1 MKKREKIL
9 LPVLA
14 VCICAAALVLLSV
27 VNRKEEAG
35 FSEDWVQDWELAPLL
50 SFTYYDTKGWQD
62 TLSGLVKGKL
72 SYRELSGLLEFLGA
86 EEYISYEEKAGFMQ
100 VSREVFFEIY
110 DQLVDLLDAD
120 GRVAM
125 EERVFVGAKAKEDQW
140 LTQKGYETVAGGLS
154 YLNQYEMYRVY
165 TLEGAIIGVRDRLDG
180 ELAWENVFVHK
191 AGDGKAEVLFEKEQL
206 SIEVPDLTDAF
217 TDTICDF
224 HWRDG
229 AVTAIYKKEDRI
241 QGKILAY
248 DETKI
253 EISGYGALSHS
264 GSLKVYKTYGTVE
277 QLDESKLV
285 IGNLMAEFV
294 VAQKEVCGIIL
305 REPAQIEQI
314 RVLLL
319 NGAAPY
325 YSELYLVTGE
335 GAEVTFLEEKK
346 PLAPNTVLRVSDY
359 WQGQEEGYLRI
370 DPAGTGLL
378 YLTDEAGTPV
388 SLGYQGSF
396 EVRKYPEGYSV
407 VNELS
412 LEDYLCGVV
421 PSEMPSSYETEALR
435 AQAVCARSYACIQ
448 LTKGDYAEFGA
459 NVDDSTN
466 YQVYNKQER
475 EERTTL
481 AVRDTVGEVLMYQG
495 VVAEAY
501 YYSTSCGLTQDMSV
515 WNQPETED
523 FGYLCSTSLLTG
535 ENQPDLSGEEG
546 FAAFLQSGDYTAY
559 DSEAAYFRWQAS
571 LDPAGLLAA
580 VNQAAAERRAVK
592 EEHVQILDQ
601 NGQICSMDISQ
612 LGNITGIQPV
622 ERSAGGVLKKLQIL
636 YENGSILLTTEYNI
650 RRVLGAA
657 ATSLTDRNGSSIQVS
672 SLLPSGAFTVQPG
685 ETGYVLYGGGYGHG
699 IGMSQNGANGMAK
712 AGFAYTEILQK
723 FYQNISI
730 ENIYNGTSG

>member
-9 LPVLA
+9 LP
-14 VCICAAALVLLSV
+14 ALVLCICGALLALLIIA
-27 VNRKEEAG
+27 NREEEAG
-35 FSEDWVQDWELAPLL
+35 FSEHYVRDWELAPLL
-50 SFTYYDTKGWQD
+50 SFTYYDKEGWEEQ
-62 TLSGLVKGKL
+62 LAGLVKGKL
-72 SYRELSGLLEFLGA
+72 SYGELSGLLEFLGVR
-86 EEYISYEEKAGFMQ
+86 EYVTYEEKAGFTQ
-100 VSREVFFEIY
+100 VSREVFFAVY
-110 DQLVDLLDAD
+110 DQLLDLLDGD
-120 GRVAM
+120 GRVM
-125 EERVFVGAKAKEDQW
+125 EEERVFIGPEPKEGQW
-140 LTQKGYETVAGGLS
+140 LTQKGYETVTGGLS
-154 YLNQYEMYRVY
+154 YLNQYDMYRVY
-165 TLEGAIIGVRDRLDG
+165 TLEGAMIGVRDRLDT
-180 ELAWENVFVHK
+180 EVAWENVFVHE
-191 AGDGKAEVLFEKEQL
+191 AGDGKAEVLFEKEQM
-206 SIEVPDLTDAF
+206 SIAVPELADTFD
-217 TDTICDF
+217 DTICDF
-224 HWRDG
+224 YWKDK

-253 EISGYGALSHS
+253 EISGYGSLSHS

-294 VAQKEVCGIIL
+294 VAQKQVCGIIL
-305 REPAQIEQI
+305 KEPAQIEQI

-319 NGAAPY
+319 NGSAPY
-325 YSELYLVTGE
+325 YSELYLAAGE
-335 GAEVTFLEEKK
+335 GAEVTFLENRQ
-346 PLAPNTVLRVSDY
+346 PLAANTVLRVSDY

-370 DPAGTGLL
+370 DPVGEGLL

-396 EVRKYPEGYSV
+396 EVRKYPEGYCV

-421 PSEMPSSYETEALR
+421 PSEMPSSYEPEALR

-448 LTKGDYAEFGA
+448 LTKGDYAGFGA

-475 EERTTL
+475 DERTTL

-495 VVAEAY
+495 AVAEAY
-501 YYSTSCGLTQDMSV
+501 YYSTSCGFTQDMSV
-515 WNQPETED
+515 WNQPDTEG

-535 ENQPDLSGEEG
+535 DAQPDLAGEEG
-546 FAAFLQSGDYTAY
+546 VAAFLQSRDYPAY
-559 DSEAAYFRWQAS
+559 DSEAAYFRWQAG
-571 LDPAGLLAA
+571 LDTAGLLAA
-580 VNQAAAERRAVK
+580 VNQAASERRAVK
-592 EEHVQILDQ
+592 EEHVQILDG
-601 NGQICSMDISQ
+601 NGQVCNVDISQ

-622 ERSAGGVLKKLQIL
+622 ERSAGGVLKRLQIL

-657 ATSLTDRNGSSIQVS
+657 VTSLTDRNDNPVAVS

-723 FYQNISI
+723 FYHDISI
-730 ENIYNGTSG
+730 ENIYNGSS

>member
-1 MKKREKIL
+1 MRKKEKIL
-9 LPVLA
+9 FPALVL
-14 VCICAAALVLLSV
+14 CICAAALVLLSV

-35 FSEDWVQDWELAPLL
+35 FSEEYIRDWELASLL
-50 SFTYYDTKGWQD
+50 SFTYYDPESWQD
-62 TLSGLVKGKL
+62 KLSGIVKGKL
-72 SYRELSGLLEFLGA
+72 SYGELLELLELLGVQ
-86 EEYISYEEKAGFMQ
+86 EYITYEEKAGFMQ
-100 VSREVFFEIY
+100 VSREAFFEVY

-120 GRVAM
+120 GRVM
-125 EERVFVGAKAKEDQW
+125 IEERLFVGAESKEDQW
-140 LTQKGYETVAGGLS
+140 LTQKGYETVADGLS
-154 YLNQYEMYRVY
+154 YFNPYDMYRVY
-165 TLEGAIIGVRDRLDG
+165 TFEGTIIGVRDRLDE
-180 ELAWENVFVHK
+180 ELVWENVFVHE

-206 SIEVPDLTDAF
+206 SLEVPDLTEGF
-217 TDTICDF
+217 SDTICDF
-224 HWRDG
+224 RWKDG

-241 QGKILAY
+241 QGTILSY
-248 DETKI
+248 DESKI

-264 GSLKVYKTYGTVE
+264 GALKVYKTYGTVE

-285 IGNLMAEFV
+285 IGNLVAEFV
-294 VAQKEVCGIIL
+294 VAEKQVCGIIL
-305 REPAQIEQI
+305 KEPVQIEQI

-319 NGAAPY
+319 NGAALHYP
-325 YSELYLVTGE
+325 ELYIMAGE
-335 GAEVTFLEEKK
+335 GAEVTFLENRQS
-346 PLAPNTVLRVSDY
+346 LAPNTVLRASDY
-359 WQGQEEGYLRI
+359 WPGQEEGYLRI
-370 DPAGTGLL
+370 DPSGEGLL
-378 YLTDEAGTPV
+378 YLTDAAGTPV

-396 EVRKYPEGYSV
+396 EIRKYPEGYCV

-448 LTKGDYAEFGA
+448 LTKGDYAGFGA

-475 EERTTL
+475 DERTTL

-495 VVAEAY
+495 AIAEAY

-515 WNQPETED
+515 WNQPETEA

-535 ENQPDLSGEEG
+535 ELQPDLSGEEG
-546 FAAFLQSGDYTAY
+546 FAAFLQSRDYTAY
-559 DSEAAYFRWQAS
+559 DSEAAYFRWQAR

-592 EEHVQILDQ
+592 EEHVQILDT
-601 NGQICSMDISQ
+601 NGQVCNADISQ
-612 LGNITGIQPV
+612 LGNITQILPV
-622 ERSAGGVLKKLQIL
+622 ERSAGGVLKRLQII
-636 YENGSILLTTEYNI
+636 YENGSVLLTTEYNI

-657 ATSLTDRNGSSIQVS
+657 VTSLTDRNDSSIAVS
-672 SLLPSGAFTVQPG
+672 SLLPSGAFTVQPA

-730 ENIYNGTSG
+730 ENIYNGSS